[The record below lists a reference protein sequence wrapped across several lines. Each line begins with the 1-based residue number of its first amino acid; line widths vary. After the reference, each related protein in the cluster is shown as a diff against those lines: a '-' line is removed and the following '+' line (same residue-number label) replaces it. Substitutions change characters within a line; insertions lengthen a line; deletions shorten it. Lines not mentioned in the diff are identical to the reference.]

1 MRMSVRGGILDQISC
16 ALDWGRAVNIG
27 WMRGYWKGHDPCFGV
42 YGLP

>member
-16 ALDWGRAVNIG
+16 ASGLAAVSVGRT
-27 WMRGYWKGHDPCFGV
+27 RGYWKGHDPCFGV